1 MARRLI
7 HRIQADYN
15 EKYGD
20 VPITHDERI
29 QYILNMKKSKST
41 LMDDVEKAR
50 RPLKR
55 IKWETYTFTIYMV
68 PQSTQRP
75 RHTFTGRTYVPH
87 AAERADLFENFILPN
102 LPDPPKISTPCCV
115 YIDFYERTPSS
126 FNQVKRILAEEK
138 RIPNVTVRDV
148 DNMLKAVLDFIQH
161 GMLENDNKVYIA
173 EVGKW
178 YSVKPRIEITIKYL
192 TKDPYSI
199 KALK

>member
-1 MARRLI
+1 MKRREF
-7 HRIQADYN
+7 HPIQVDYK

-20 VPITHDERI
+20 VPNTHEARLE
-29 QYILNMKKSKST
+29 YIKQMRKNNPSQEEIDKMTRKI
-41 LMDDVEKAR
+41 R
-50 RPLKR
+50 R
-55 IKWETYTFTIYMV
+55 IKWNTYSFTIEMV

-102 LPDPPKISTPCCV
+102 LENPPYISTPCAI
-115 YIDFYERTPSS
+115 YIDFYERTPNS
-126 FNQVKRILAEEK
+126 FSQIKKILAEEK
-138 RIPNVTVRDV
+138 KIPNMTIRDI
-148 DNMLKAVLDFIQH
+148 DNMLKAVLDFMQH

-192 TKDPYSI
+192 EKDPYKLI
-199 KALK
+199 K